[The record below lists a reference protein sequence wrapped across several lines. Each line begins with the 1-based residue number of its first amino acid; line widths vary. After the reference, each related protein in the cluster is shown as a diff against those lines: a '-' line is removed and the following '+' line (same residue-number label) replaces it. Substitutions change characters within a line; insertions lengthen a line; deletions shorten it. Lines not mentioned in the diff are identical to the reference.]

1 MKRPEQHE
9 TDSAG
14 QRLVRDALE
23 PVGWVVRS
31 VVEHDYGFDFEVEV
45 FARRTPIGLR
55 ESTGILFKAQLKSST
70 ATSYSASG
78 DFISEPVR
86 VANLKYLACELN
98 TPTILLHADVVQ
110 KRLFWH
116 ALQLDRDLDDGLVQ
130 AGDNATL
137 TVRISTNNALP
148 QTVDALLEALASAGA
163 VLAARAMSTVSGKEF
178 YRIFTGRDNAA
189 LLRELNAKSDLLS
202 LAEAERLRFDEPD
215 AARALLERLLADP
228 RASVQ
233 TKFTAELMSEPLEVR
248 SRQKAGAPD
257 EQLSSVDYESALRLC
272 NLAKDGPP
280 YLRLFALIRRTVA
293 EFNALLYQD
302 WGLYLNWKG
311 HESGGDALWGAQI
324 QLQRAALAGS
334 LARKHRQCI
343 RITNLGLRSPHRW
356 ALADAVGRLSHVVM
370 KFATQARAQGYQ
382 QAAEDLEQ
390 HAFEICKVEAR
401 CASEAGDEAAV
412 TTAATNALII
422 SSDPDS
428 ETCRWAIETMKKVKE
443 ERHQKRFA
451 LLLDHG
457 RRRRAGEEFPDDFK
471 TTSAQIYQIM
481 ANAMGIDLTDEND
494 PIAKMV
500 RIGIDDLNPERVL
513 RDCEHISVRLA
524 PSGRIANALRLPTAG
539 SKLLRCKLHGHAMGA
554 TSLDR
559 GHQLFKEKFCD
570 SCQDRSPRPA
580 TWVWTGKPES

>member
-45 FARRTPIGLR
+45 FARRTSTGPR

-70 ATSYSASG
+70 TTGYSASG

-86 VANLKYLACELN
+86 VANLKYLATELN

-110 KRLFWH
+110 RRLFWH
-116 ALQLDRDLDDGLVQ
+116 ALQLDRDLDAGLTQ
-130 AGDNATL
+130 ANDNATL

-148 QTVDALLEALASAGA
+148 QTVDTLLDALARAGA

-178 YRIFTGRDNAA
+178 YRTFTGRDNAA

-228 RASVQ
+228 RASVH

-257 EQLSSVDYESALRLC
+257 QQLASVDYESALRLC

-293 EFNALLYQD
+293 ELNALLCED
-302 WGLYLNWKG
+302 WGLYLNWKA
-311 HESGGDALWGAQI
+311 HESGGDALWRAHI

-356 ALADAVGRLSHVVM
+356 ALADAVGRLSHAVM

-382 QAAEDLEQ
+382 QTAADLEQ

-428 ETCRWAIETMKKVKE
+428 ETCRWAIETMKQVKE
-443 ERHQKRFA
+443 ERHQKKVHAASGSRSA
-451 LLLDHG
+451 EACRRGVSRRLQDNERTDLPNHG
-457 RRRRAGEEFPDDFK
+457 
-471 TTSAQIYQIM
+471 Q
-481 ANAMGIDLTDEND
+481 
-494 PIAKMV
+494 
-500 RIGIDDLNPERVL
+500 
-513 RDCEHISVRLA
+513 
-524 PSGRIANALRLPTAG
+524 
-539 SKLLRCKLHGHAMGA
+539 
-554 TSLDR
+554 
-559 GHQLFKEKFCD
+559 CD
-570 SCQDRSPRPA
+570 GDRSDR
-580 TWVWTGKPES
+580 

>member
-1 MKRPEQHE
+1 M
-9 TDSAG
+9 
-14 QRLVRDALE
+14 
-23 PVGWVVRS
+23 
-31 VVEHDYGFDFEVEV
+31 
-45 FARRTPIGLR
+45 
-55 ESTGILFKAQLKSST
+55 
-70 ATSYSASG
+70 
-78 DFISEPVR
+78 R
-86 VANLKYLACELN
+86 VANLKYLATELN

-116 ALQLDRDLDDGLVQ
+116 ALQLDRDLDAGLAQ
-130 AGDNATL
+130 ANDNAAL

-148 QTVDALLEALASAGA
+148 QTVDALLEALARAGA
-163 VLAARAMSTVSGKEF
+163 VFAARAMSTVSGKEF
-178 YRIFTGRDNAA
+178 YRTFTGRDNAA

-202 LAEAERLRFDEPD
+202 LAEAERLWFDGPD

-257 EQLSSVDYESALRLC
+257 QQLASVDHESALRLC
-272 NLAKDGPP
+272 DLAKDGPK
-280 YLRLFALIRRTVA
+280 YLRLFALIRRTAA
-293 EFNALLYQD
+293 EFNALLYED
-302 WGLYLNWKG
+302 WGLYLNWKA
-311 HESGGDALWGAQI
+311 HESGGDALWRAQI
-324 QLQRAALAGS
+324 QLQRAALADH

-356 ALADAVGRLSHVVM
+356 ALGDAVGRLSHAVM

-428 ETCRWAIETMKKVKE
+428 ETCRWAIETMKQVKE
-443 ERHQKRFA
+443 ERHQERFA

-481 ANAMGIDLTDEND
+481 ANAMGIDLTDET
-494 PIAKMV
+494 I
-500 RIGIDDLNPERVL
+500 RSQGW
-513 RDCEHISVRLA
+513 CG
-524 PSGRIANALRLPTAG
+524 SGSMT
-539 SKLLRCKLHGHAMGA
+539 
-554 TSLDR
+554 
-559 GHQLFKEKFCD
+559 
-570 SCQDRSPRPA
+570 
-580 TWVWTGKPES
+580 